1 MINEQVSNTDSVY
14 YGITR
19 KNLLDLISGTPKR
32 VLEIGCG
39 DGATL
44 AALKRRGA
52 GYVCGL
58 EINPQVAEK
67 TRSRPELDNVIVGDV
82 EAALTGIESGSFDVI
97 VASHVL
103 EHLIDP
109 WKAVREIHRILT
121 KDGQLVGAIPNIRH
135 ISILLGLI
143 NGNWKYEDSGIL
155 DWTHLRFFT
164 KSGISQLLS
173 QGGFSPQLLPDIAG
187 GKSLLLSRL
196 SFGLMNDYAAY
207 AYNFKG
213 TKLS

>member
-1 MINEQVSNTDSVY
+1 MINEQVSNADSVY

-19 KNLLDLISGTPKR
+19 NNLLELVTGTPKR

-44 AALKRRGA
+44 AALKQRGA

-58 EINPQVAEK
+58 EINPKVAET
-67 TRSRPELDNVIVGDV
+67 TRARPEIDEVIVGDV
-82 EAALTGIESGSFDVI
+82 EAALSGFESGSFDVVI
-97 VASHVL
+97 ASHVL
-103 EHLIDP
+103 EHLVDP
-109 WKAVREIHRILT
+109 WKAVREFHRILT
-121 KDGQLVGAIPNIRH
+121 RDGQIVGAIPNIRH
-135 ISILLGLI
+135 ASVLLSLMKGR
-143 NGNWKYEDSGIL
+143 WQYEESGIL

-164 KSGISQLLS
+164 KISIAQLLS
-173 QGGFSPQLLPDIAG
+173 QGGFEATLSPDIAG

-196 SFGLMNDYAAY
+196 SFGILNDFAAY

-213 TKLS
+213 TKSL